1 MSLVQMDRL
10 PSLSLIME
18 MDSKPADA
26 GWGIALH
33 FFCEVYRPDW
43 AKGRGGRCMGW
54 VEGNWGSLEQKCWQ
68 EGGEM
73 RA

>member
-33 FFCEVYRPDW
+33 FFVKFIDRIGRKEEV
-43 AKGRGGRCMGW
+43 GG
-54 VEGNWGSLEQKCWQ
+54 
-68 EGGEM
+68 
-73 RA
+73 A

>member
-1 MSLVQMDRL
+1 MQISIEKTSIKD
-10 PSLSLIME
+10 LIIV
-18 MDSKPADA
+18 KPEIFRDER
-26 GWGIALH
+26 G